1 MSGGGAAVR
10 DKRKGGYEERRKEKP
25 QILQTGNLGRPR
37 IIMDTIV
44 SKENCRV
51 G

>member
-1 MSGGGAAVR
+1 M
-10 DKRKGGYEERRKEKP
+10 RKEGKKNH
-25 QILQTGNLGRPR
+25 ILQIGNLGRPR